1 MQYLII
7 TQEKKSGNAPLGTF
21 VVCKTKSEAESFC
34 KEHSK
39 ELCRVYPISKGALA
53 GPDGHFEMIP
63 LDK

>member
-7 TQEKKSGNAPLGTF
+7 TQEKKSGNAHLGTF
-21 VVCKTKSEAESFC
+21 VVYKTKSEAERFC
-34 KEHSK
+34 KVHSG
-39 ELCRVYPISKGALA
+39 EFCRVYTVSKGALA